1 MLKSDRIRINIFLAT
16 FFIVFSL
23 IGYRLF
29 VLSYYE
35 HVRYAKIAEAQIEHI
50 NNIIVRG
57 NIYFTDK
64 DGERTL
70 AATNKKFPVAVLV
83 PARIEPERTQET
95 ADVLANIAGAKA
107 EAITKIIATRADV
120 ERIVS
125 KKLTS
130 EQVATLEALN
140 IKGVSVAYQTDRYYP
155 GGTIGADVLGF
166 LGYNGGDERSGQY
179 GIEAYYDAELAGV
192 ANRGDVPNKQASFL
206 DRMSSLW
213 GGGTS
218 PAASEGLQPHDI
230 VLTIDKNV
238 QAVAEDA
245 LENVLK
251 RWSAAGG
258 SVIVE
263 DPKTGRILAMADRP
277 SFDPNTYGTFEQQSF
292 LNATVQHVF
301 EPGSSFK
308 PITMAAGLDLR
319 KVTPETTYTDTGT
332 VTSDGRTIRNFDEK
346 AHGVQTMARVLE
358 KSLNTGAV
366 FVEGLVGDDHF
377 LNYVIN
383 MGFGQKTGIDLPG
396 ELSGD
401 ISNLYS
407 GRKINYLTAAFGQGI
422 AVTALQLVNAFAAIA
437 NGGRLMRPYIV
448 DRVITEGGQEVVTK
462 PEMVGTPLS
471 ERTSATLK
479 EMLVGVVDRGFDKA
493 RIKGYDVAGKTGTAQ
508 IADGKGGYLENEFI
522 HDFVGFAPASDPR
535 FVILIK
541 MDKPQGVTFAA
552 DSLSPVFR
560 EIASFLLTYYT
571 IPPTRKY

>member
-1 MLKSDRIRINIFLAT
+1 MPKSDRIRINIFLAV
-16 FFIVFSL
+16 FFIVFGL

-29 VLSYYE
+29 VLTNYE
-35 HVRYAKIAEAQIEHI
+35 HARYAEIAEAQINHI
-50 NNIIVRG
+50 NNILVRG

-64 DGERTL
+64 DGGRTL

-83 PARIEPERTQET
+83 PARIEPERTGEI
-95 ADVLANIAGAKA
+95 ADALANIAGAKA
-107 EAITKIIATRADV
+107 ETVAKMIATRADV
-120 ERIVS
+120 ERTVS
-125 KKLTS
+125 KKLTP
-130 EQVATLEALN
+130 EQVTAIEALN
-140 IKGVSVAYQTDRYYP
+140 AKGVSVAYQTDRYYP
-155 GGTIGADVLGF
+155 GGGVGADVLGF

-179 GIEAYYDAELAGV
+179 GIEAYFDTELAGT
-192 ANRGDVPNKQASFL
+192 AARDGEPAEQKGLLS
-206 DRMSSLW
+206 RISGLW
-213 GGGTS
+213 GAGTS
-218 PAASEGLQPHDI
+218 PAASGGLQPHDV

-238 QAVAEDA
+238 QAVAEDS
-245 LENVLK
+245 LEKVLK

-263 DPKTGRILAMADRP
+263 EPKTGRILAMADRP
-277 SFDPNTYGTFEQQSF
+277 SFDPNTYGTFEQQFF
-292 LNATVQHVF
+292 LNATVQQVF

-319 KVTPETTYTDTGT
+319 KVNPETTYTDTGL

-346 AHGVQTMARVLE
+346 AHGVQTMTQVLE

-366 FVEGLVGDDHF
+366 FVEGLVGDDNY

-383 MGFGQKTGIDLPG
+383 MGFGQKTGVDLPG

-422 AVTALQLVNAFAAIA
+422 AVTALQLVNAFSAIA
-437 NGGRLMRPYIV
+437 NGGRLMRPYVV
-448 DRVITEGGQEVVTK
+448 DRVIAEGGREAVTE

-471 ERTSATLK
+471 ERTSVQLK

-508 IADGKGGYLENEFI
+508 IADGQGGYLENEFV

-541 MDKPQGVTFAA
+541 MDKPQGVKFAA

-560 EIASFLLTYYT
+560 EIASFLLTYYAV
-571 IPPTRKY
+571 PPTRK